1 MERRRLGADGPE
13 ISVLGIGTAPIGSG
27 PDWIDWGAQD
37 EAAATAAIHAALDAG
52 ANWIDTAPFYGWGR
66 AEELVR
72 RALAGRRDD
81 VLLFTKCGTMPA
93 PDALSRMDNRPE
105 AIRSDLEASL
115 RRLGVDHVD
124 LLQIHDVDAETPIE
138 DSWGEIQ
145 RLIEEGKVRW
155 GGISNHTVELV
166 ERAHAVAPVTTC
178 QEQLSLLAEPDD
190 PRVLDLVRERGIGL
204 LCWAPLASGFLTDD
218 FSVDDL
224 EPDDFRRRSRLAA
237 RSDEIERHRAEAGA
251 QGRTLRRHA
260 IAWVLDQPGVT
271 AAIVG
276 VRNAHEGA
284 ELAALAGE

>member
-1 MERRRLGADGPE
+1 MERRRLGENGPE

-27 PDWIDWGAQD
+27 PDWIDWGSQD
-37 EAAATAAIHAALDAG
+37 EAAAIAAIHAALDAG
-52 ANWIDTAPFYGWGR
+52 SNWIDTAPFYGWGR
-66 AEELVR
+66 AEEIVA

-93 PDALSRMDNRPE
+93 SDARSRMDNRPE
-105 AIRSDLEASL
+105 AIRADLEASL
-115 RRLGVDHVD
+115 RRLGVDCVD
-124 LLQIHDVDAETPIE
+124 LLQIHDVDPETPIE

-155 GGISNHTVELV
+155 GGLSNHTVDLV
-166 ERAHAVAPVTTC
+166 ARAHALAPVTSC

-190 PRVLDLVRERGIGL
+190 PGVPGFVCAEGIGL

-218 FSVDDL
+218 FSVDAL
-224 EPDDFRRRSRLAA
+224 EPDDFRRHSRLVARGEEIEQHRAAA
-237 RSDEIERHRAEAGA
+237 RE

-276 VRNAHEGA
+276 VRNKREGT
-284 ELAALAGE
+284 ELTALAGQ